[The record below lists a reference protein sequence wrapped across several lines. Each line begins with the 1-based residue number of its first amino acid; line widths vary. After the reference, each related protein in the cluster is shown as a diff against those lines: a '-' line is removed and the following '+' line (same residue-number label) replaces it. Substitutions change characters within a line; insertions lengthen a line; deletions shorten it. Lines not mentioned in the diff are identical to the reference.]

1 MASQTAA
8 ASLAVIAAPTSGARI
23 AGRAAGTLA
32 VAATVATT
40 STVGRTLSATL
51 AITVNP
57 PQTALSVG
65 RKLDAALAATV
76 SRESNVQWVANRF
89 ANSIFTADLTV
100 PSPGSEVPEII
111 PGSEGGVIEAVKRAV
126 VMALR
131 EALTRTNITV
141 NGSPVYVDLEYPMK
155 KEQYPGIWVQFSIVK
170 LNRAGISH
178 EVWVQDANLNW
189 TPIQEWMF
197 NGRVTLTIVA
207 LKSLERDRIADSI
220 ISMFAFSRTPELVI
234 TQPNANT
241 KQYRALLTALDQNPY
256 VAMTLNTDTI
266 TPGGQSASMDV
277 PWQQD
282 VLAYE
287 DSYSFDL
294 LGNFNIKFTHD
305 GAYTLSRVD
314 TAPTIARDR
323 IGQPGWRSL

>member
-1 MASQTAA
+1 MNTLASQTAA
-8 ASLAVIAAPTSGARI
+8 ASLTLTATSSPD
-23 AGRAAGTLA
+23 
-32 VAATVATT
+32 VQ
-40 STVGRTLSATL
+40 VGRTLSATL
-51 AITVNP
+51 AFTAS
-57 PQTALSVG
+57 PQTELSTG
-65 RKLDAALAATV
+65 RTITTTLAVTA
-76 SRESNVQWVANRF
+76 SRDSTVQWVANRH
-89 ANSIFTADLTV
+89 ASSIFSADFDQPT
-100 PSPGSEVPEII
+100 PGSEVPETI

-131 EALTRTNITV
+131 EALIRTNITI

-155 KEQYPGIWVQFSIVK
+155 KEQYPGIWVQFSVVK

-234 TQPNANT
+234 SQPNANT
-241 KQYRALLTALDQNPY
+241 KQYRTLLTALDQNPY

-294 LGNFNIKFTHD
+294 LGNFNIKFTRD

-314 TAPTIARDR
+314 SVPVIDYER
-323 IGQPGWRSL
+323 INQPYWPRSL

>member
-1 MASQTAA
+1 VASQTAA
-8 ASLAVIAAPTSGARI
+8 ASLAVTATS
-23 AGRAAGTLA
+23 
-32 VAATVATT
+32 
-40 STVGRTLSATL
+40 SPSPQVGRTLSASL
-51 AITVNP
+51 ALSANP
-57 PQTALSVG
+57 PQTALSTG
-65 RKLDAALAATV
+65 RTIAAALATTA
-76 SRESNVQWVANRF
+76 SRDSGVQWVANRF
-89 ANSIFTADLTV
+89 ASSIFSSDFDQ
-100 PSPGSEVPEII
+100 PEPGSEMPENI

-131 EALTRTNITV
+131 EALIRTNITI

-155 KEQYPGIWVQFSIVK
+155 KEQYPGIWVQFSVVK

-294 LGNFNIKFTHD
+294 LGNFNIKFTRD

-314 TAPTIARDR
+314 TAPVIDYERLN
-323 IGQPGWRSL
+323 QPYWPRSL

>member
-1 MASQTAA
+1 MADQTAA
-8 ASLAVIAAPTSGARI
+8 ASLVVTAAP
-23 AGRAAGTLA
+23 AAA
-32 VAATVATT
+32 PII
-40 STVGRTLSATL
+40 GRTLSATL
-51 AITVNP
+51 ALVANP
-57 PQTALSVG
+57 PQTALSAG
-65 RKLDAALAATV
+65 RTIAASLTATF
-76 SRESNVQWVANRF
+76 SRDSVVKWDPNRY
-89 ANSIFTADLTV
+89 APSIFTADLDL
-100 PSPGSEVPEII
+100 PAPGTEVPEVI

-155 KEQYPGIWVQFSIVK
+155 KEQYPGIWVQFSVVK

-234 TQPNANT
+234 TQPESNT
-241 KQYRALLTALDQNPY
+241 KQYRALMTALDQNPY

-266 TPGGQSASMDV
+266 TPGGQTASMDV

-294 LGNFNIKFTHD
+294 LGNFNIKFTND

-314 TAPTIARDR
+314 TVPVMEDDM
-323 IGQPGWRSL
+323 IGRPRWRSL

>member
-1 MASQTAA
+1 LASQTAA
-8 ASLAVIAAPTSGARI
+8 ATLALTAAPS
-23 AGRAAGTLA
+23 AA
-32 VAATVATT
+32 VQ
-40 STVGRTLSATL
+40 VGRTLSATL
-51 AITVNP
+51 ALTANP

-65 RKLDAALAATV
+65 RTLATTMAITA
-76 SRESNVQWVANRF
+76 SRNAGVQWEANRF
-89 ANSIFTADLTV
+89 ASSIFSADFNQ
-100 PSPGSEVPEII
+100 PIPGSEVPETI

-131 EALTRTNITV
+131 EALVRTNITV

-155 KEQYPGIWVQFSIVK
+155 KEQYPGIWVQFSVVK

-234 TQPNANT
+234 SQPNANT
-241 KQYRALLTALDQNPY
+241 KQYRTLLTALDQNPY

-266 TPGGQSASMDV
+266 TPGGQTASMDV

-294 LGNFNIKFTHD
+294 LGNFNIKFTRD

-314 TAPTIARDR
+314 SVPVIDYDAIN
-323 IGQPGWRSL
+323 QPYWPRSL

>member
-1 MASQTAA
+1 M
-8 ASLAVIAAPTSGARI
+8 R
-23 AGRAAGTLA
+23 
-32 VAATVATT
+32 
-40 STVGRTLSATL
+40 VGRTLSATL
-51 AITVNP
+51 ALTANP

-65 RKLDAALAATV
+65 RTLAATV
-76 SRESNVQWVANRF
+76 AITASRDAGVRWEANRF
-89 ANSIFTADLTV
+89 ASSIFSADFNQ
-100 PSPGSEVPEII
+100 PIPGSEVPETI

-131 EALTRTNITV
+131 EALIRTNITV

-155 KEQYPGIWVQFSIVK
+155 KEQYPGIWVQFSVVK

-234 TQPNANT
+234 SQPNANT
-241 KQYRALLTALDQNPY
+241 KQYRTLLTALDQNPY

-266 TPGGQSASMDV
+266 TPGGQTASMDV

-294 LGNFNIKFTHD
+294 LGNFNIKFTRD

-314 TAPTIARDR
+314 SVPVIDYDAIN
-323 IGQPGWRSL
+323 QPYWPRSL